1 MVRNLWISFD
11 PTQSGWM
18 RRDTYIP
25 MIPLGDVMRAA
36 SVGQVIQSRHPGYKP
51 GEPSETLR
59 QAARER
65 SGGDVAVNGSRC
77 SSDRGVDFWQSA

>member
-1 MVRNLWISFD
+1 
-11 PTQSGWM
+11 
-18 RRDTYIP
+18 

-59 QAARER
+59 QAAREPG
-65 SGGDVAVNGSRC
+65 GGDVAVNGNRRAARAAAWTLAKRINPLANARLAAKPHFLSLEADG
-77 SSDRGVDFWQSA
+77 S